1 MENKIKMIATLKGVN
16 LKSKVADAGDVVH
29 VVELKLELT
38 EGHDRVQELIEALK
52 EIVEVS
58 VISVQPKLI

>member
-29 VVELKLELT
+29 VVELKLEQT